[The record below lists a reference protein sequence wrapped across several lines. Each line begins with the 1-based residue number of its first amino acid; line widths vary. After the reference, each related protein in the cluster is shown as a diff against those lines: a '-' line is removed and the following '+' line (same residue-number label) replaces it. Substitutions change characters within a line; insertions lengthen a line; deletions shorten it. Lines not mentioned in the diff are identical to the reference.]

1 VSHARLTI
9 EPITSIEIVINV
21 NSGSYNKESARRR
34 LTEIFQAEGID
45 VRFSLASDGRELVEL
60 ARRAAK
66 SSSQIVVAGGGDG
79 TVNAVASVLVHTDKM
94 LGVLPLGTVNH
105 FAKDLHIPLDL
116 EGSAETI
123 IAGYT
128 TKVDVG
134 AVNGHIFVNNSSLGL
149 YPRIVSE
156 RQKQQRLRF
165 GKWPAF
171 VWAAFSVLRRYPF
184 LDISL
189 IAAGKKFRSRTP
201 FVFVGNNEYQM
212 EGFNI
217 GTRARLDAGVLS
229 VYMTLRTGRLGLLR
243 LALRAVMGG
252 LRQEKDFL
260 ALTTREA
267 RIETQQKTLR
277 VAMDGEVFRLA
288 SPLNYRLHPL
298 ALRVLVPE
306 KKEP

>member
-1 VSHARLTI
+1 LSHAHVTI
-9 EPITSIEIVINV
+9 KPITCIEVLINL
-21 NSGSYNKESARRR
+21 NSGSNNKEFARRK
-34 LTEIFQAEGID
+34 LKEIFQASGIE
-45 VRFSLASDGRELVEL
+45 VRFSLARTGTELVNL
-60 ARRAAK
+60 ARLAAE

-94 LGVLPLGTVNH
+94 LGVLPLGTLNH
-105 FAKDLHIPLDL
+105 FAKDLRIPLDL
-116 EGSAETI
+116 EGSAATI
-123 IAGYT
+123 IAGHT

-134 AVNGHIFVNNSSLGL
+134 AVNDHIFVNNSSLGL
-149 YPRIVSE
+149 YPSIVTE
-156 RQKQQRLRF
+156 RQKLRF

-217 GTRARLDAGVLS
+217 GTRARLDVGVLS

-267 RIETQQKTLR
+267 RIETRHRIFR

-298 ALRVLVPE
+298 ALQVLVPE
-306 KKEP
+306 KKDL